1 MKKETIIYIL
11 SVISIIL
18 ISIFLTSGYRKSSEP
33 GTYYEVYLDGKV
45 IGTINSKE
53 ELEDYIDK
61 QNDKYKNDFGVKRVY
76 SPKGLSIEKV
86 LTYNKNIS
94 TVASIYAKIQNEK
107 PFTIKGYQ
115 LTIDNTKKKS
125 DEDKKTEEV
134 ENKNFKVFVTDSK
147 IFDEAVESLFK
158 TYAGTEAYDAY
169 KNGTQ
174 QQITTTG
181 TYIENIYLKDNITI
195 KETYIPVTEK
205 IYSDSNDLSQ
215 FLLFGKN
222 VRKTNYTVR
231 SGDTIEAVAFANK
244 ISTEEF
250 LISNPS
256 FSSEKSLLFPG
267 QKVLIG
273 ITDPQL
279 QVVIEKSV
287 VKDVVNK
294 YKTVERYDPNRQVGD
309 DAVIQKGSNGLERVS
324 QKVEETNGNITYV
337 KPLSKV
343 ELKPTTSKIVVYGKK
358 QVYGVGSTKSWGWPT
373 KSGYTISSNYGYRI
387 NPFTRRR
394 EFHTGLDIAGTGYGS
409 PVYASNNGTIITAE
423 YHYSYGYYI
432 VINHNNGY
440 YTLYAH
446 MSRFNKTSKVGNNV
460 TRGQVIGYVGQTG
473 SATGPHLHYEAWSGG
488 APYRGGT
495 RINPWSFYN

>member
-1 MKKETIIYIL
+1 MKKETIIYII

-61 QNDKYKNDFGVKRVY
+61 QNDKYKADFGVNRVY
-76 SPKGLSIEKV
+76 SPEGLSIEKV

-94 TVASIYAKIQNEK
+94 TVATIYAKIQNQK
-107 PFTIKGYQ
+107 PFTIRGYQ
-115 LTIDNTKKKS
+115 LTIDNTKDKKES
-125 DEDKKTEEV
+125 DKKTEEV
-134 ENKNFKVFVTDSK
+134 ENKKIKIYVTDNK

-158 TYAGTEAYDAY
+158 TYAGTEEYEAY
-169 KNGTQ
+169 KNETQ

-195 KETYIPVTEK
+195 KETNIPVTEK
-205 IYSDSNDLSQ
+205 IYSNSNDLSQ
-215 FLLFGKN
+215 FLLFGENIK
-222 VRKTNYTVR
+222 KTNYTVKT
-231 SGDTIEAVAFANK
+231 GDTIETVAFANK
-244 ISTEEF
+244 IGTEEF

-273 ITDPQL
+273 VPDPQL

-287 VKDVVNK
+287 VQDVVNK
-294 YKTVERYDPNRQVGD
+294 YETIERYDSNRQVGD

-343 ELKPTTSKIVVYGKK
+343 ELKPTTSKIIVYGQK

-394 EFHTGLDIAGTGYGS
+394 ELHTGLDIAGTGYGS

-432 VINHNNGY
+432 VVNHNNGY

-446 MSRFNKTSKVGNNV
+446 MSRFNKSSKVGNNV
-460 TRGQVIGYVGQTG
+460 SRGQIIGYVGQSG

-495 RINPWSFYN
+495 RLNPWSLYN